1 MNPGP
6 LKVRLWVT
14 WILNLAL
21 DLSLYKFEIEMCEG
35 PEIRIKGVFCVCL
48 VLFCFTMLYR
58 YLL

>member
-1 MNPGP
+1 MNPRP

-35 PEIRIKGVFCVCL
+35 PEIRIKGVFLSCF
-48 VLFCFTMLYR
+48 VLFYYAL
-58 YLL
+58 